1 MREIGKLAPFQIKF
15 IRRDMKQE
23 LSPTSLDIVFKCVK
37 HPLAVTRIKCQ
48 GRVSIGY
55 HECSL

>member
-23 LSPTSLDIVFKCVK
+23 PGPTFLDIVFKCVG
-37 HPLAVTRIKCQ
+37 HPLAVTGIKCQ
-48 GRVSIGY
+48 GRVSVGY
-55 HECSL
+55 CECAL